1 MNCKSLSYSHHQHMC
16 QNLSINKML
25 SYFVE
30 NASNVL
36 LIVSTWFLMLFLL
49 ILYQQFMSHFFLWS
63 IISTKKFSAEWK
75 LWLKTIAGISSRTC
89 YIIPPTFL
97 LRSNLNGAWK
107 PAIKNWPNGKLLS
120 TFDSDNIKIPIYPL
134 NCWKRRFSLFFREL
148 ILRCPNIY
156 PLILLT
162 QISLSLL
169 CS

>member
-1 MNCKSLSYSHHQHMC
+1 MIFNVVF
-16 QNLSINKML
+16 IN
-25 SYFVE
+25 
-30 NASNVL
+30 
-36 LIVSTWFLMLFLL
+36 
-49 ILYQQFMSHFFLWS
+49 
-63 IISTKKFSAEWK
+63 IISTFYE
-75 LWLKTIAGISSRTC
+75 
-89 YIIPPTFL
+89 PFL
-97 LRSNLNGAWK
+97 LVEYYFNKKIFSWMKVMAQNYSWNILPDMLYYSSYIFITNLNGAWK

-162 QISLSLL
+162 RISLSLL

>member
-1 MNCKSLSYSHHQHMC
+1 MLVVWKDFLNSMNCKSLSYSHHQHMC

-97 LRSNLNGAWK
+97 LRTWTVHGNQQL
-107 PAIKNWPNGKLLS
+107 
-120 TFDSDNIKIPIYPL
+120 KIDPTESFCPP
-134 NCWKRRFSLFFREL
+134 S
-148 ILRCPNIY
+148 ILM
-156 PLILLT
+156 T
-162 QISLSLL
+162 
-169 CS
+169 